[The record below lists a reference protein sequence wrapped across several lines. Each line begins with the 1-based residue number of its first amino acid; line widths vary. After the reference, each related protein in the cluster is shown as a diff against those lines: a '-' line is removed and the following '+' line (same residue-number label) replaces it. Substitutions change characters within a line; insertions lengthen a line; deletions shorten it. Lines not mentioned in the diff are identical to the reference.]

1 MLKQDSRAPT
11 AAEEVVAAKLLSV
24 LEALQREG
32 KSHKQ
37 IVDEMRSYLRYV
49 VGLDD
54 YQH

>member
-37 IVDEMRSYLRYV
+37 IVDEMRSHLRYV